1 MMQVKIKRH
10 IKRFP
15 SVMTQTVP
23 MVANMN
29 IHSSTI
35 TYTE

>member
-1 MMQVKIKRH
+1 MKELLERNDTSKNKERH

-23 MVANMN
+23 MVR
-29 IHSSTI
+29 S
-35 TYTE
+35 